1 MVALVFYFI
10 LFFSRGFSNGGARN
24 LSFVIGASKK

>member
-1 MVALVFYFI
+1 MVALVFFFF
-10 LFFSRGFSNGGARN
+10 FFSRGFSNGGARN